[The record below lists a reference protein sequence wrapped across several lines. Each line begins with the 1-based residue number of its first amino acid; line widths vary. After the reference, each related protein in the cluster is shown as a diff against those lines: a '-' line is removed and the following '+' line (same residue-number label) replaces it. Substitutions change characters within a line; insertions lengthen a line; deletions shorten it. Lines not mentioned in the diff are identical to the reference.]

1 MMRGTLSTKSIG
13 SGCFGCRNRPSV
25 ETSFHEVAYAARASL
40 TYAGFRGESRRGLL
54 TRCRRRFVSPR
65 AAPSSDKAR
74 QFATMFSVGT
84 AVLAGN
90 HAPQLARFPARHV
103 CAARSMHAISNG
115 NCRRTP
121 LSNRARRAS
130 METLLDRSP
139 AHTSVGR
146 RAKSRETSRKTRPSA
161 PKQITEFCS
170 RTIDVVGE
178 KFSLTPVLRAL
189 PRETLRIKGTRE
201 FSARIPLA

>member
-1 MMRGTLSTKSIG
+1 M
-13 SGCFGCRNRPSV
+13 
-25 ETSFHEVAYAARASL
+25 
-40 TYAGFRGESRRGLL
+40 YAGFRGESRRGSL
-54 TRCRRRFVSPR
+54 TGFRCRFLRRVP
-65 AAPSSDKAR
+65 APARDKAR

-84 AVLAGN
+84 AGLRE
-90 HAPQLARFPARHV
+90 HPRCPFARLPVRNV
-103 CAARSMHAISNG
+103 CAARSMHAISNR
-115 NCRRTP
+115 NCGRTP
-121 LSNRARRAS
+121 LPNRAPHTS

-139 AHTSVGR
+139 AHTHVGL
-146 RAKSRETSRKTRPSA
+146 RANSRETFRKTRPSA